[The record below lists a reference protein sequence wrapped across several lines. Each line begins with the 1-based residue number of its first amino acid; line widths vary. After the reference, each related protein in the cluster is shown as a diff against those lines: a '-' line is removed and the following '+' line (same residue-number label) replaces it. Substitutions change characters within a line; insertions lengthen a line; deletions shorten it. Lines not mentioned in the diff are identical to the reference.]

1 MSQNGSIVLL
11 IILSLITRVCSE
23 RDTKLTIQGNNPPSF
38 AMSGSGTLE
47 FLQVIGPRP
56 QRDVK
61 GPTEGVYWQIN
72 GKDSSHLVNV
82 ERLSPITYGKVPSGY
97 MQVYPE
103 QGEAPPLVEG
113 ERYYVW
119 VWTNNANGA
128 AKYFVIRDGKALEV
142 PEH

>member
-1 MSQNGSIVLL
+1 MSQSGSIALL
-11 IILSLITRVCSE
+11 IVLSLITRVCAE
-23 RDTKLTIQGNNPPSF
+23 RETKLTIQGSNPPSF

-47 FLQVIGPRP
+47 FLQIIGPRP

-61 GPTEGVYWQIN
+61 GPTAGVYWQIN
-72 GKDSSHLVNV
+72 GEDSSHLRSV
-82 ERLSPITYGKVPSGY
+82 ETLSPITYGKVPSGY

-103 QGEAPPLVEG
+103 HGEAPPLVEG

-119 VWTNNANGA
+119 MWTNNAKGT
-128 AKYFVIRDGKALEV
+128 AKYFVIRDGKAVEV

>member
-1 MSQNGSIVLL
+1 
-11 IILSLITRVCSE
+11 
-23 RDTKLTIQGNNPPSF
+23 
-38 AMSGSGTLE
+38 
-47 FLQVIGPRP
+47 
-56 QRDVK
+56 
-61 GPTEGVYWQIN
+61 
-72 GKDSSHLVNV
+72 
-82 ERLSPITYGKVPSGY
+82 